1 MKASKREYF
10 LAALN
15 AGSYLYKRWVLEAFS
30 VTIPNPDPVEH
41 PLPLSQDKDG
51 WYFTDEFGQRVDI
64 VEPVVK
70 GESLFGIYDEIV
82 LEPGDVPNIHQ
93 TLVTTYGRVLAN
105 QFLLVYPFGGRFPFM
120 DGELNPGMFD
130 KIIEKKLVD
139 DGEPNPPP
147 NAITIE
153 ENWKYSD
160 ATAMLCEFTQL
171 CVPTA
176 TRKTMTVNPEIYKRR
191 AELLEKYKGRLQD
204 PVVQTLIG
212 QELIAMDREW
222 MKGDPGEGFYFKA
235 KSYDI
240 VRKKLFLVQGA
251 ENGFDVQG
259 EFIPTS
265 LDEGWDIRH
274 FPSMNNGLRDGSY
287 NRGAATAKGG
297 EATKFFYRIFQNTQ
311 ITEHDCGSPYGLPQ
325 AITERN
331 KNWFITYTA
340 LIAGKP
346 VLLTAENIDKYVGK
360 TLIIRS
366 PMYCKTEGANFCAT
380 CIGLQ
385 LAANPTALSA
395 YAAGVGST
403 FMLISMSA
411 MHGKTM
417 SIAPFVIEEH
427 LT

>member
-176 TRKTMTVNPEIYKRR
+176 TR
-191 AELLEKYKGRLQD
+191 
-204 PVVQTLIG
+204 
-212 QELIAMDREW
+212 
-222 MKGDPGEGFYFKA
+222 
-235 KSYDI
+235 
-240 VRKKLFLVQGA
+240 
-251 ENGFDVQG
+251 
-259 EFIPTS
+259 
-265 LDEGWDIRH
+265 
-274 FPSMNNGLRDGSY
+274 
-287 NRGAATAKGG
+287 
-297 EATKFFYRIFQNTQ
+297 
-311 ITEHDCGSPYGLPQ
+311 
-325 AITERN
+325 
-331 KNWFITYTA
+331 
-340 LIAGKP
+340 
-346 VLLTAENIDKYVGK
+346 
-360 TLIIRS
+360 
-366 PMYCKTEGANFCAT
+366 
-380 CIGLQ
+380 
-385 LAANPTALSA
+385 
-395 YAAGVGST
+395 
-403 FMLISMSA
+403 
-411 MHGKTM
+411 
-417 SIAPFVIEEH
+417 
-427 LT
+427 